1 MALMNLEALKKLF
14 TELRD
19 YLELHHDNSIINMLK
34 LVKNTVNVLESD
46 ESEDFKSE
54 YVLESYKTLYTGRA
68 GLTEYYIWDNDYD
81 TRMKLN
87 EPLERIRSDLWEIMK
102 QYV

>member
-1 MALMNLEALKKLF
+1 MGNLLKIFSISLSLIKKCSPDLLGVSGIALALF
-14 TELRD
+14 IELRD

-68 GLTEYYIWDNDYD
+68 GLTEYWYA
-81 TRMKLN
+81 K
-87 EPLERIRSDLWEIMK
+87 
-102 QYV
+102 

>member
-1 MALMNLEALKKLF
+1 MNLDALKKLF
-14 TELRD
+14 IELRD
-19 YLELHHDNSIINMLK
+19 YLELHHDNSIINMFK
-34 LVKNTVNVLESD
+34 LVKDTVNVLESD
-46 ESEDFKSE
+46 ETEDFKSA
-54 YVLESYKTLYTGRA
+54 YVLDSYKTLYTGRA

-87 EPLERIRSDLWEIMK
+87 ESLERIRSDLWEIMK